1 MRRSKQITAKFLVP
15 NDPDQ
20 AFVVL
25 RHMPPGEV
33 EDTNED
39 IRLFDV
45 EMVRQADGTMEQK
58 IKQNPKIGDK
68 RYLFAQR
75 SIIEWSGFTDVDETA
90 IPCTPEGILSV
101 CREFLV
107 EDEQGEMVPF
117 ATWINRCREELA
129 KKAKADRE
137 AAEKNS

>member
-1 MRRSKQITAKFLVP
+1 MRLCKPITGKFLVP
-15 NDPDQ
+15 NDPDG
-20 AFVVL
+20 AYVII

-45 EMVRQADGTMEQK
+45 EMVRQADGSMEQK
-58 IKQNPKIGDK
+58 IKQNPKVGDK

-75 SIIEWSGFTDVDETA
+75 SITGWEGFADVEGKP
-90 IPCTPEGILSV
+90 IPCIPEGILQV
-101 CREFLV
+101 CREFQI
-107 EDEQGEMVPF
+107 EDEDGEIIAF
-117 ATWINRCREELA
+117 AVWINRCREELA

-137 AAEKNS
+137 AAEKN